1 VSSNFQEK
9 SSFIWSIA
17 DLLRGTYKRNEYQK
31 VILPFTVLKRFDSVL
46 QYSKQDVLKIAK
58 QYENQLSLK
67 DMRIPLKKVLIDE
80 EGNNIDFY
88 NISKFDFD
96 TLLKDPEHIEEN
108 LIHYIENF
116 SPNVQDILENFNI
129 KKEIEHLSKANL
141 LLLLMKK
148 FSQTSVDLSP
158 KAVSNHEMG
167 MIFEELIRKFSETS
181 NEEAGEHFTPRDIVK
196 LMTTLIFVNE
206 SVINESNKI
215 ISVYDPACGTGGMLT
230 SCKEFLTSKNDSLTV
245 KLYGQEI
252 NEEIYAICKSDM
264 LIKGDNSENIKGP
277 ISTLSHDQLPDNK
290 FNYMISN
297 PPYGRDWEL
306 DLEEVLKEY
315 EEKAFEGRYGSGTPR
330 KNDGQLL
337 FIQHMISKMKDD
349 EKSRIAVITN
359 GSPLFTGDAGS
370 GESNIRKWI
379 IENDYL
385 ETLIALPGEL
395 FFITGIKTYIW
406 ILTNEKTHER
416 RGKVQL
422 IDATEE
428 YSKIRKSLGNK
439 RNIIEDQHIEKI
451 IEYYNTFENTENIK
465 IFDNE
470 DFGYT
475 KVVVERPL
483 QRNYQV
489 TEERLDNLYSIPAFK
504 KLAES
509 KNKNPVEKEQEEEQG
524 KQKQQEIIESLKTI
538 GETKYTNWD
547 EFESKVKNAVEKF
560 DFIKPAMIKQIILK
574 LSEYDETATIVMDK
588 KGKPKADTELR
599 DNEKIPL
606 KKDINE
612 YFQEEVTPY
621 YPQAWMDRK
630 KDKIGYEINFT
641 QYFYTY
647 TPPRPLEEIEKD
659 IEQITQ
665 EIRELMGDI

>member
-1 VSSNFQEK
+1 MSNFQEK
-9 SSFIWSIA
+9 STFIWSIA

-46 QYSKQDVLKIAK
+46 KHSKEDVLKIVE
-58 QYENQLSLK
+58 QYKDQLSLE
-67 DMRIPLKKVLIDE
+67 DMRLPLKNILYDE
-80 EGNNIDFY
+80 DGNNIEFY

-108 LIHYIENF
+108 LQYYIENF
-116 SPNVQDILENFNI
+116 SPNVQDILDNFNI
-129 KKEIEHLSKANL
+129 KNEIERLSKANL
-141 LLLLMKK
+141 LLLIMKK
-148 FSQTSVDLSP
+148 FSETTVDLSP
-158 KAVSNHEMG
+158 KAVTNHEMG

-196 LMTTLIFVNE
+196 LMTSLIFINE
-206 SVINESNKI
+206 SVIEKTNKI
-215 ISVYDPACGTGGMLT
+215 ISIYDPACGTGGMLT
-230 SCKEFLTSKNDSLTV
+230 SCKEFLISHNDTLTIQ
-245 KLYGQEI
+245 LYGQEI

-264 LIKGDNSENIKGP
+264 LIKGDNSGNIKGP
-277 ISTLSHDQLPDNK
+277 TSTLSHDQLPNNT

-306 DLEEVLKEY
+306 DKEIVDN
-315 EEKAFEGRYGSGTPR
+315 EFENKGFDGRYGAGLPR

-337 FIQHMISKMKDD
+337 FIQHMISKMKKD

-379 IENDYL
+379 LENDYL

-395 FFITGIKTYIW
+395 FFNTGIKTYIW
-406 ILTNEKTHER
+406 ILTNQKQPER
-416 RGKVQL
+416 INKVQL

-428 YSKIRKSLGNK
+428 YEKIRKNLGNK
-439 RNIIEDQHIEKI
+439 RNTITNKHIQKI
-451 IEYYNTFENTENIK
+451 KEYYNTLENTEKIK
-465 IFDNE
+465 IFDTQ

-489 TEERLDNLYSIPAFK
+489 CDERLDNLYSIPAFK

-509 KNKNPVEKEQEEEQG
+509 KNKNPLEKEQEEKEG
-524 KQKQQEIIESLKTI
+524 KQKQQEIINSLKTI
-538 GETKYTNWD
+538 GNTKYTNWD
-547 EFESKVKNAVEKF
+547 DFETKVKQVLDKY
-560 DFIKPAMIKQIILK
+560 DFIKPATIKQIILK
-574 LSEYDETATIVMDK
+574 LSEYDETATIVTDK
-588 KGKPKADTELR
+588 KGNPKPDTELR
-599 DNEKIPL
+599 DTEKIPL

-612 YFQEEVTPY
+612 YFKEEVTPY

-665 EIRELMGDI
+665 EIRELIGDI